1 MKSLLRAVGR
11 KRDMTQA
18 EKYSWA
24 SLITTGAIY
33 WFFQMRM
40 LDGWQVV
47 EQSPGR
53 LAGVY
58 IAVVILSIIAEAVIA
73 GATAAHNKDGGIEKD
88 ERDFSIE
95 AKANQNVA
103 IFFAAAINIL
113 IIQVLAD
120 AAYPANVLPKF
131 MPQLVMD
138 TPAEIFFILFTLL
151 YAAHFVKLI
160 STIILYR
167 K

>member
-1 MKSLLRAVGR
+1 
-11 KRDMTQA
+11 MTQA

-53 LAGVY
+53 LVGVY
-58 IAVVILSIIAEAVIA
+58 IAIVIMTIIAEAVIA
-73 GATAAHNKDGGIEKD
+73 GAMAVLNKNGGIEKD
-88 ERDFSIE
+88 ERDFAIE
-95 AKANQNVA
+95 AKANQNAA
-103 IFFAAAINIL
+103 IFLAAAINIL

-120 AAYPANVLPKF
+120 AAYPANALPKF
-131 MPQLVMD
+131 MSQLVMN
-138 TPAEIFFILFTLL
+138 TPSEIFFILFTLL